1 MVACGSRIGLRRYCT
16 LLGEAGV
23 TLTEDD
29 AWQQYWLFA
38 VYSWVAVTSTAG
50 MALGGTARL
59 PGEDCRIRSV
69 TS

>member
-1 MVACGSRIGLRRYCT
+1 MVACGSRVGLPRYCT

-38 VYSWVAVTSTAG
+38 VYSWVAVTRRRAWPSEGVDDAG
-50 MALGGTARL
+50 PPHVPWAGA
-59 PGEDCRIRSV
+59 
-69 TS
+69 